1 LQAQGIFERNNG
13 LKNVQYE
20 KVKSKEENQSKVPYW
35 GMTLKQLR
43 TYVDYCKKIS
53 GPRLWTEKKNS
64 PENKN
69 DLTPKDYVSLTDIK
83 DAFIQPQTRGT
94 GMGVALNMQ
103 PNRAK
108 QTEVM
113 ISHCWKE
120 DMDQVLEMLE
130 RAKGTTLNGGGKFGD
145 NTVIWFCAF
154 AQYQGEDDAGPKVQ
168 DQLDLD
174 SFEQVII
181 SQRVK
186 DMFVL
191 QTLTADPYSRMWCAV
206 ELGVA
211 LTQNKN
217 GKKIKIHPLFARE
230 WLDEY
235 IYYDTVNNP
244 RMWVGN
250 TYVRQQS
257 NTQGQTPKFR
267 RQGATKFTTVQ
278 GISKDQKKYYL
289 MTKDEKFVKNAQE
302 TEPMLKHNIAEGLT
316 GYGAYPVRDTDQ
328 KVFNKIDTKF
338 ASTSGSNDGWE
349 VLQEMIVKFQTDSA
363 ISQFENYYE

>member
-1 LQAQGIFERNNG
+1 
-13 LKNVQYE
+13 
-20 KVKSKEENQSKVPYW
+20 
-35 GMTLKQLR
+35 
-43 TYVDYCKKIS
+43 
-53 GPRLWTEKKNS
+53 
-64 PENKN
+64 
-69 DLTPKDYVSLTDIK
+69 
-83 DAFIQPQTRGT
+83 
-94 GMGVALNMQ
+94 MGVALNMQ
-103 PNRAK
+103 PKNRAK

-154 AQYQGEDDAGPKVQ
+154 AQYQGEDDAGPTVQ
-168 DQLDLD
+168 EQLDLD

-211 LTQNKN
+211 LTQSKT
-217 GKKIKIHPLFARE
+217 GKEIKIHPLFARE

-250 TYVRQQS
+250 TYVSQQS
-257 NTQGQTPKFR
+257 NTQGQKPKFR

-278 GISKDQKKYYL
+278 KISQDRKKYYL
-289 MTKDEKFVKNAQE
+289 MTKDEKFFKNAQE
-302 TEPMLKHNIAEGLT
+302 TEPMLKHNILEVSFYPIASTITSAIVCFIANFLLTLCHNNEKGMT
-316 GYGAYPVRDTDQ
+316 GYGAYKVREPDQ
-328 KVFNKIDTKF
+328 KVFDEIGTKF